1 MVSED
6 FQFGSQSLSDFD
18 MIMAKPEEDQE
29 FSTRTINRS
38 EITSVRAKPNHYG
51 VTYEDVLVLRFFIV
65 KADGCNSQDGLKMT
79 GDEIHEIRAWLESPK
94 RPTELIVP
102 IEEDD
107 LQAHYFGVFTS
118 IQPYLN
124 QDECYGL
131 NLEFTCDS
139 PYGWSDKEILSY
151 NINSSAATITAKYD
165 NVSAE
170 REEYIR
176 PIITI
181 TSSDKFGADETIH
194 IGNLSDDDRYMEI
207 NLPEDL
213 SGIVINCEKKVV
225 TDSDGNLLSLSDLG
239 IVNNIVNGEYDFVS
253 ADQFSIYWFSL
264 IPGENNIVITPSTT
278 NTIGT
283 LEISLRYIIKS
294 GGF

>member
-1 MVSED
+1 M
-6 FQFGSQSLSDFD
+6 
-18 MIMAKPEEDQE
+18 
-29 FSTRTINRS
+29 
-38 EITSVRAKPNHYG
+38 
-51 VTYEDVLVLRFFIV
+51 
-65 KADGCNSQDGLKMT
+65 
-79 GDEIHEIRAWLESPK
+79 
-94 RPTELIVP
+94 
-102 IEEDD
+102 
-107 LQAHYFGVFTS
+107 FTS

-139 PYGWSDKEILSY
+139 PYGWSDKEVLSY

-165 NVSAE
+165 NISAE

-181 TSSDKFGADETIH
+181 NSSDEFGADETIH
-194 IGNLSDDDRYMEI
+194 IGNLSDGDRYMEVT
-207 NLPEDL
+207 LPEGL
-213 SGIVINCEKKVV
+213 SGIVINCEKKVI
-225 TDSDGNLLSLSDLG
+225 TDSEGNLLSLSDLG
-239 IVNNIVNGEYDFVS
+239 IINNIINGEYDFVS

-264 IPGENNIVITPSTT
+264 IPGENDIVITPSVS
-278 NTIGT
+278 NTIST